1 LQILDNPNIVT
12 CYEVVENEKQM
23 IILMEWLRGGHLLD
37 TLEEMSGQHYSEQ
50 QAAILFVQ
58 VLGSTLLSCQ
68 GELKL
73 SEHCQRARDAQV
85 VIQTTISDAPSI
97 VLLCL
102 YRLFFRSA
110 QSLCAFRPFH
120 RGCPLFIYD
129 IFIYTTVE
137 PGSALCVTW
146 NPASS

>member
-1 LQILDNPNIVT
+1 MT

-68 GELKL
+68 GELKF

-102 YRLFFRSA
+102 YRLSSDLRRVSVLSGPSTEA
-110 QSLCAFRPFH
+110 V
-120 RGCPLFIYD
+120 LFSSMTYS
-129 IFIYTTVE
+129 YTQQWNL
-137 PGSALCVTW
+137 ALHFV
-146 NPASS
+146 

>member
-1 LQILDNPNIVT
+1 MQILDNPNIVT

-102 YRLFFRSA
+102 YRLSSDLRRVSVLSGPSTEA
-110 QSLCAFRPFH
+110 V
-120 RGCPLFIYD
+120 LFSYMTYS
-129 IFIYTTVE
+129 YTQQWNL
-137 PGSALCVTW
+137 ALHFV
-146 NPASS
+146 